1 MSKFKTRAELVTLA
15 KEVFEREN
23 MHHVNSLLALQDGQ
37 LFVPTENAKSNVMA
51 HAKQHNMEY
60 FEITRAEA
68 VNGETPKSTA
78 PGAKEPVK
86 MTKAELVAFGSKL
99 GLELLD
105 EQTKADMLAVIKAKQ
120 EESAGAA
127 ESGEGTQE

>member
-1 MSKFKTRAELVTLA
+1 MSKLKSRAELVTLA

-23 MHHVNSLLALQDGQ
+23 MQHVNSLLALQDGQ
-37 LFVPTENAKSNVMA
+37 LFVPNENTKSNVIT

-68 VNGETPKSTA
+68 VNGETPKSTEPA
-78 PGAKEPVK
+78 SKEPEK

-105 EQTKADMLAVIKAKQ
+105 EQTKAEILAVIKAKQ

-127 ESGEGTQE
+127 ESGEGTKE